1 MTARRLIV
9 NADDMGL
16 HPGINAGILHAH
28 RDGIVTSASL
38 CAGGAA
44 FEDAVTGLKASG
56 LDLGV
61 HLTLSGEAP
70 VAPAS
75 ALPTLAPE
83 GRLPAYFTALF
94 AGLLTGRIK
103 LDDVERELTAQLARV
118 ADTGLAPS
126 HLDSHQHVHL
136 HPALLPVVT
145 KLAKRFAVGAVRAGR
160 RVVPLLGVRPAV
172 LALFAWGAARRVRRE
187 GLRSPDAMV
196 GVAESGRLG
205 EDRLLRAIDRLP
217 EGTSELICHPGTDG
231 AAIGAAYAWGFSW
244 DEETRALTAPRVR
257 EALVRRGVALVSY
270 REL

>member
-1 MTARRLIV
+1 VSTRRLIV

-16 HPGINAGILHAH
+16 HRGINAGILRCH

-44 FEDAVTGLKASG
+44 FDDAALGLKASG
-56 LDLGV
+56 LDMGV
-61 HLTLSGEAP
+61 HLTLSGEAA

-83 GRLPAYFTALF
+83 GRLPVYFTALF
-94 AGLLTGRIK
+94 GGLLTGRIK
-103 LDDVERELTAQLARV
+103 TEEVERELTAQLSRV
-118 ADTGLAPS
+118 ADAGLAPS

-136 HPALLPVVT
+136 HPALLPVVLR
-145 KLAKRFAVGAVRAGR
+145 LARRFGVGAVRAAR
-160 RVVPLLGVRPAV
+160 RMVPLLGLRPAA
-172 LALFAWGAARRVRRE
+172 LALFAWRAARLVRRE

-196 GVAESGRLG
+196 GVAESGGLD
-205 EDRLLRAIDRLP
+205 EDRLTRAIDRLP

-231 AAIGAAYAWGFSW
+231 AAIGSAYAWGFSW
-244 DEETRALTAPRVR
+244 DEETRALTGARVR
-257 EALVRRGVALVSY
+257 AALARRGVVLVSY